1 MSAFVAG
8 TENPFFFLFVFML
21 VAAAYRWG
29 LRETIGTAAACLILL
44 WVESIAVRWGSVA
57 WVEGFLLRHHWPPL
71 GIDVFELEPKH
82 MLIRSVYLLVMGWLL
97 GYLADQHTQL
107 RSEVERGRFVRNLH
121 DNALQSLIGLAMEI
135 DVLSRHSTPQTI
147 SVPRELA
154 RIHNLLL
161 EEARKLRDLM
171 QAMKP
176 LDVDAENLRAHLWE
190 LVERLHRETGIT
202 ARFVCASTL
211 TIRPRE
217 ICEAVARIVQ
227 EALVNIR
234 KHSGATQILVQLD
247 SWNGHWRLAID
258 DNGHGFPFS
267 GCFSWADLEREGRG
281 PLVIKEDVRLIHGE
295 LTLDSVRERGS
306 RLVITIP
313 QRRRAGLRTALG
325 LIQSKFIQYFR
336 HLRRRF
342 T

>member
-1 MSAFVAG
+1 M
-8 TENPFFFLFVFML
+8 
-21 VAAAYRWG
+21 
-29 LRETIGTAAACLILL
+29 
-44 WVESIAVRWGSVA
+44 
-57 WVEGFLLRHHWPPL
+57 
-71 GIDVFELEPKH
+71 
-82 MLIRSVYLLVMGWLL
+82 
-97 GYLADQHTQL
+97 Q
-107 RSEVERGRFVRNLH
+107 
-121 DNALQSLIGLAMEI
+121 I

-161 EEARKLRDLM
+161 EEARKLRELM

-176 LDVDAENLRAHLWE
+176 LDVEAENLRAHLRE
-190 LVERLHRETGIT
+190 LVDRLHRETGIT
-202 ARFVCASTL
+202 TRFVCASTL

-217 ICEAVARIVQ
+217 ICEALARIVQ
-227 EALVNIR
+227 EALVNVR
-234 KHSGATQILVQLD
+234 KHSGAAQVLVQLD
-247 SWNGHWRLAID
+247 SWNGYWRLAID

-281 PLVIKEDVRLIHGE
+281 PLVIKEYVHLIHGE
-295 LTLDSVRERGS
+295 LTLDSVPERGS

-313 QRRRAGLRTALG
+313 QRRPAGLRTTLG
-325 LIQSKFIQYFR
+325 LIEFKFIEYFR

>member
-1 MSAFVAG
+1 
-8 TENPFFFLFVFML
+8 
-21 VAAAYRWG
+21 
-29 LRETIGTAAACLILL
+29 
-44 WVESIAVRWGSVA
+44 
-57 WVEGFLLRHHWPPL
+57 
-71 GIDVFELEPKH
+71 
-82 MLIRSVYLLVMGWLL
+82 
-97 GYLADQHTQL
+97 
-107 RSEVERGRFVRNLH
+107 
-121 DNALQSLIGLAMEI
+121 
-135 DVLSRHSTPQTI
+135 
-147 SVPRELA
+147 
-154 RIHNLLL
+154 
-161 EEARKLRDLM
+161 
-171 QAMKP
+171 MKP
-176 LDVDAENLRAHLWE
+176 LHVDAENLRAHLSE
-190 LVERLHRETGIT
+190 LVERLHRESGIT

-234 KHSGATQILVQLD
+234 KHSGATQVLVQLD

-267 GCFSWADLEREGRG
+267 GCLSWADLEREGRG

-295 LTLDSVRERGS
+295 LTLDSLPERGS

-313 QRRRAGLRTALG
+313 QRRRAGLRTTLS
-325 LIQSKFIQYFR
+325 LIESKFIQYCR